1 MNNNISKVF
10 VVTSGEYSSYDI
22 EAVFLDKSKAELYCQ
37 CHRNCTIEEYPL
49 CDNNIYTPYY
59 IVVINYRWNLQTDQ
73 TRIDFY
79 FETHAKEDCKTY
91 IKNRLDSRM
100 YGGFV
105 NINSSI
111 RLYPYPS
118 EEVKNQIRNKYTK
131 AFQDYQAQ
139 MKYILSEY
147 NIQDIEDR
155 KKAVDELNLFLKS
168 KFCEEE

>member
-10 VVTSGEYSSYDI
+10 VVTSGEYSSYYI

-37 CHRNCTIEEYPL
+37 CHRDCTIEEYSL

-59 IVVINYRWNLQTDQ
+59 IVFIDYRWNMKTNQ
-73 TRIDFY
+73 TRIDFS
-79 FETHAKEDCKTY
+79 FETHAKEDCQFY
-91 IKNRLDSRM
+91 IKNRCASTI

-105 NINSSI
+105 NINKSI

-118 EEVKNQIRNKYTK
+118 EEVKEKIKDKYTK

-147 NIQDIEDR
+147 NLQDIEDR
-155 KKAVDELNLFLKS
+155 KKAMDELNLFLKS